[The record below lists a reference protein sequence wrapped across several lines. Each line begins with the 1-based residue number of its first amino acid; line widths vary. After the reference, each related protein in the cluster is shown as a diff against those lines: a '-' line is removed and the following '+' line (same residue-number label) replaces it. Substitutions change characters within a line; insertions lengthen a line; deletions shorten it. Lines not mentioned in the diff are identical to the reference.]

1 IPKSRALARAMRR
14 LAKALKRARGSQ
26 AAHQS
31 SQVLTELSPFFG
43 IAGFLGKRIS
53 LERYSFSLCTLA
65 CRDSVDLLRRRGS
78 TEIPIVRANFLL
90 MPSSV
95 LTLSSSRLKP
105 LPARTFLWY
114 LIRPRGKPGR
124 GHSPPDLA
132 GGLVEPCGHSSL
144 PVLVEVGLQDHAIA
158 AGRHGCCGLRT
169 RAGLR
174 AAAGKSPHHCGDK
187 GATGERTPCR
197 TSSPHH
203 QGRREA
209 LLQPDRAVRL
219 GWGLSGHRQS
229 SE

>member
-114 LIRPRGKPGR
+114 LIVGHLTIGKPGR

-169 RAGLR
+169 RAGEITPPALR
-174 AAAGKSPHHCGDK
+174 HPREGSQLRGQRWER
-187 GATGERTPCR
+187 GEDTLQNILPP
-197 TSSPHH
+197 SSGEKRGSAP
-203 QGRREA
+203 A
-209 LLQPDRAVRL
+209 
-219 GWGLSGHRQS
+219 
-229 SE
+229 